1 MSWLSTTDALAMLQ
15 VQQQTLYAYVSRG
28 RIRARQDPEDPRRSL
43 YNRNDVE
50 RFAKRQAGRH
60 SAATVA
66 SEAIAWGEP
75 VLASSISTVSDGRL
89 WYRGVDAM
97 DWSQSA
103 SLEDTAA
110 WLWQC
115 APLHFDVANHGADTS
130 SPSLQS
136 AMMALV
142 SKADISTATRD
153 RGTSIHEGRRL
164 VGLLA
169 GALLGEGDTQEQPLH
184 ERMAKAWRVPAAA
197 DALRLALVLL
207 ADHEL
212 NASTFAARV
221 AASTGASLGASLL
234 AGLCTLSGPYHGAA
248 ALAAREWMKA
258 ASSDTS
264 SWQTNAPD
272 GHFPAFGHPLYPD
285 GDPRAVALMA
295 ALDMPAHV
303 IALQKQLEKRSGEA
317 PNIDWALAAL
327 AETFGLSEQAPMVI
341 FTLARSVGWI
351 AHCLEQTQ
359 TGSLIRPRA
368 RYVGPDL
375 KRDVS

>member
-1 MSWLSTTDALAMLQ
+1 MSWLSTADALAMLQ

-28 RIRARQDPEDPRRSL
+28 RIRARQDPDDPRRSL

-89 WYRGVDAM
+89 WYRGVDAVA
-97 DWSQSA
+97 WSRSA

-115 APLHFDVANHGADTS
+115 APLHFDLASHGVETS
-130 SPSLQS
+130 SPSLQR

-142 SKADISTATRD
+142 SKADIGTATRD
-153 RGTSIHEGRRL
+153 PDTAVEEGRRL

-184 ERMAKAWRVPAAA
+184 ERMANAWSVPAAA

-258 ASSDTS
+258 ADSEAP
-264 SWQTNAPD
+264 SWAL
-272 GHFPAFGHPLYPD
+272 GEHFPAFGHPLYPA

-303 IALQKQLEKRSGEA
+303 IALQKRLEKHSGEA

-327 AETFGLSEQAPMVI
+327 AETFGLSEQAPVVI

-359 TGSLIRPRA
+359 TGNLIRPRA

-375 KRDVS
+375 KRDES